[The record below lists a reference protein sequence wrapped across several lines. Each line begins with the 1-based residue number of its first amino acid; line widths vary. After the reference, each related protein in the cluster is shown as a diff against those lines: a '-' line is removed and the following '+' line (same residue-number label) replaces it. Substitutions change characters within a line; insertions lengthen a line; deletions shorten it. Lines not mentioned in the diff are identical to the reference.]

1 MNTKQIQFSEI
12 VENIYGLPL
21 DVKRELMNLL
31 EHNIAEERRNE
42 IADNLRLSKKEES
55 DGSLKFSSKMDELKK
70 MI

>member
-31 EHNIAEERRNE
+31 ENNIAEERRHE
-42 IADNLRLSKKEES
+42 IAENLRLSKKEEKE
-55 DGSLKFSSKMDELKK
+55 GSLNFSSNIDKLKK

>member
-42 IADNLRLSKKEES
+42 IADNLSLSKKEES
-55 DGSLKFSSKMDELKK
+55 DGSLKFSSKMDELKR

>member
-31 EHNIAEERRNE
+31 ENNIAEERRNE

>member
-12 VENIYGLPL
+12 VESIYGLPL

-31 EHNIAEERRNE
+31 ENNIADERRIE
-42 IADNLRLSKKEES
+42 IADNLKLSKKEER

>member
-31 EHNIAEERRNE
+31 ENNIAEERRNQ